1 MFGIVNYGLF
11 VISGIILNLTPGA
24 DTMYILGTS
33 MAKGRRA
40 GILSALGIST
50 GCLFHTTLA
59 ALGLS
64 IILAKSALAFNIV
77 KFLGAGYLIFL
88 GIRSILSKSS
98 SLTEN
103 QRDSNDS
110 GLRIYLQGVMTNV
123 LNPKVSLF
131 FLAYIPQFINPGNSF
146 GPLPFLLLGFT
157 FFVTGTLWDTF
168 LAVAASFLLT
178 FLKKKTGSALL
189 MNKISGII
197 FVGLGLNLL
206 RAKMSN

>member
-33 MAKGRRA
+33 MAKGRKA

-77 KFLGAGYLIFL
+77 KFLGAGYLIYL

-98 SLTEN
+98 SLTE
-103 QRDSNDS
+103 QKGGNDS

-123 LNPKVSLF
+123 LNPKVALF

-168 LAVAASFLLT
+168 LAVAASFLLS
-178 FLKKKTGSALL
+178 FLKKKNGSALL
-189 MNKISGII
+189 MNRISGVI

>member
-11 VISGIILNLTPGA
+11 AISGIILNLTPGA

-33 MAKGRRA
+33 MAKGRKA

-77 KFLGAGYLIFL
+77 KFLGAGYLVFL

-98 SLTEN
+98 SLTE
-103 QRDSNDS
+103 QKEGNDS
-110 GLRIYLQGVMTNV
+110 GLKIYLQGVMTNV
-123 LNPKVSLF
+123 LNPKVALF

-178 FLKKKTGSALL
+178 FLKKKTGSTLL

>member
-33 MAKGRRA
+33 MSKGRRA

-77 KFLGAGYLIFL
+77 KFLGAGYLIYL

-98 SLTEN
+98 SLTERKDGN
-103 QRDSNDS
+103 ES
-110 GLRIYLQGVMTNV
+110 GIRIYLQGVMTNV
-123 LNPKVSLF
+123 LNPKVALF

-178 FLKKKTGSALL
+178 FLKKKTRSALL
-189 MNKISGII
+189 MNKISGVI
-197 FVGLGLNLL
+197 FVGLGINLL

>member
-1 MFGIVNYGLF
+1 MNYGLF

-33 MAKGRRA
+33 MAKGRKA

-77 KFLGAGYLIFL
+77 KFLGAGYLVFL

-98 SLTEN
+98 SLTEQKDGN
-103 QRDSNDS
+103 ES
-110 GLRIYLQGVMTNV
+110 GLKIYLQGVMTNV
-123 LNPKVSLF
+123 LNPKVALF

-178 FLKKKTGSALL
+178 FLKKKSGSALL
-189 MNKISGII
+189 MNKISGVI

-206 RAKMSN
+206 RAKMSS

>member
-1 MFGIVNYGLF
+1 LFGIVNYGLF

-33 MAKGRRA
+33 MAKGRKA

-77 KFLGAGYLIFL
+77 KFLGAGYLVFL

-98 SLTEN
+98 SLTEQKDGN
-103 QRDSNDS
+103 ES
-110 GLRIYLQGVMTNV
+110 GLKIYLQGVMTNV
-123 LNPKVSLF
+123 LNPKVALF

-178 FLKKKTGSALL
+178 FLKKKSGSALL
-189 MNKISGII
+189 MNKISGVI

-206 RAKMSN
+206 RAKMSS

>member
-77 KFLGAGYLIFL
+77 KFLGAGYLVFL

-98 SLTEN
+98 SLTE
-103 QRDSNDS
+103 QKDSNDS

-123 LNPKVSLF
+123 LNPKVALF

-168 LAVAASFLLT
+168 LAVAASFLLS

-189 MNKISGII
+189 MNRISGAI

>member
-59 ALGLS
+59 AFGLS

-77 KFLGAGYLIFL
+77 KLLGAGYLVFL
-88 GIRSILSKSS
+88 GIRSILSKST
-98 SLTEN
+98 SLTERKDGN
-103 QRDSNDS
+103 EG

-123 LNPKVSLF
+123 LNPKVALF
-131 FLAYIPQFINPGNSF
+131 FLAYIPQFINPGNLF

-168 LAVAASFLLT
+168 LAAAASSLLI
-178 FLKKKTGSALL
+178 FLKRRAGSELL
-189 MNKISGII
+189 MNKISGVI
-197 FVGLGLNLL
+197 FIGLGLNLL
-206 RAKMSN
+206 RAKITN

>member
-1 MFGIVNYGLF
+1 LFGIVNYGLF

-33 MAKGRRA
+33 MSKGRRA

-77 KFLGAGYLIFL
+77 KFLGAGYLIYL

-98 SLTEN
+98 SLTERKDGN
-103 QRDSNDS
+103 ES
-110 GLRIYLQGVMTNV
+110 GIRIYLQGVMTNV
-123 LNPKVSLF
+123 LNPKVALF

-178 FLKKKTGSALL
+178 FLKKKTRSALL
-189 MNKISGII
+189 MNKISGVI
-197 FVGLGLNLL
+197 FVGLGINLL